1 MSRHLLD
8 TNIIGN
14 VTKPAPSAALVAWM
28 AEQAD
33 EDLFI
38 SSLTVAEIRRGLLEK
53 PAGKKRKELE
63 RWFAGPEGP
72 PALFSGRVLPFD
84 EKAGLVWAR
93 LMADGTAA
101 GQPRSPLDM
110 IIAAVAEAD
119 DCVLVTDNERD
130 FIGLKIGNPLRD
142 GKRGPAARGNP
153 GGQPGRVFTRAATG
167 YAKAAI
173 RVRFPSSTARTS
185 RAIDRPDKHA
195 CNGARMLFQAEH

>member
-1 MSRHLLD
+1 VSRHLLD
-8 TNIIGN
+8 TNIISN

-63 RWFAGPEGP
+63 RWFSGPEGP
-72 PALFSGRVLPFD
+72 QALFAGRVLPFD

-110 IIAAVAEAD
+110 IIAAVAEAN
-119 DCVLVTDNERD
+119 DCVLVTDNEKD
-130 FIGLKIGNPLRD
+130 FVGLTIVNPLR
-142 GKRGPAARGNP
+142 ARN
-153 GGQPGRVFTRAATG
+153 
-167 YAKAAI
+167 
-173 RVRFPSSTARTS
+173 
-185 RAIDRPDKHA
+185 
-195 CNGARMLFQAEH
+195 